1 MVASQ
6 RRGHDVACALARQS
20 YHATPRARLHRGR
33 IVGTLNVIL
42 YADPSALTG
51 DASLA
56 PRPRVGLQWPQL
68 GASPGQPTAQLEP
81 VRHFS

>member
-1 MVASQ
+1 MWLVHWPVNLTTLRHA
-6 RRGHDVACALARQS
+6 RG
-20 YHATPRARLHRGR
+20 YIGGR

-56 PRPRVGLQWPQL
+56 PRPRVGLQWPRL
-68 GASPGQPTAQLEP
+68 GASPGQPAAQLEP